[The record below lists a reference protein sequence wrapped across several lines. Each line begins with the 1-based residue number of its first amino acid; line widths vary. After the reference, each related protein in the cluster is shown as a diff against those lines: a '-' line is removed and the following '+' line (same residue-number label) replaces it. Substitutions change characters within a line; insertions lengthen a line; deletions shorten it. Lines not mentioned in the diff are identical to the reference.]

1 MSFSE
6 PPQSDDKKRR
16 LRGACDICRRQK
28 VRCDRAKMP
37 NKVCSNCVTFN
48 SECVRSS
55 QLKLDEKIPRRKRA
69 GDPTKT
75 TIEVD
80 GELPPHL
87 EKARFYV
94 EAILSETKAYQAP
107 QDRDALIQLL
117 VEISRYARKLEL
129 DLAASEHKQGSD
141 PSSSQK
147 SSPPSDDLDEDDD
160 SRGAVDVRKLPE
172 HLKGL
177 VLDSKNL
184 RSDKATHFL
193 IIRDALAPE
202 ENPESAFVPVSA
214 LLPCTS
220 RGSNYWTAYPE
231 PPEPPVIHEFPPD
244 DILRDLVELYFTQVH
259 IHALI
264 LHRPT
269 FEKSVAEGLHLQ
281 NPQFGATVLAVC
293 AVASKHSTDPRV
305 HSPGARDERSAGSQ
319 WFNQIR
325 RPFCGPV
332 NSTMS
337 LYELQL
343 CCLFILYEGRNPVGS
358 LLLGEFGMLHEQEIG
373 NRRHKDP
380 SRATNAEDEMYK
392 RCFSFLYTFD
402 VMISAC
408 LGRARLAISFSDT
421 DLPVLCDDEYWET
434 ADPSSAFKQP
444 PGKPSLTA
452 YHISLANLT
461 RIFSLA
467 WRPKDSLENF
477 RGQHCFDRATRA
489 EIDSRLKQWIEDI
502 PEHLQWNPYMEND
515 SFFDQSST
523 LYAMYYLTV
532 ILVHRPTLS
541 SADRTLSASIVKS
554 LAICTSAARAFSHVA
569 DVKCRR
575 GSIPNTYILKSALDC
590 AITLLL
596 NISAFKRAG
605 LPVDPDK
612 ELQDVYKLMRLIQ
625 QAARRS
631 HNAAAYHYMLTELM
645 AIGKFPPPPPDDDDV
660 WDVWFKTKKPK
671 AYDGIASSPP
681 VSWPQDFS
689 SLPMGA
695 EDLSRLSMYG
705 ALNFSFGSDEP
716 ALDMDAL
723 ATGYPVTDPA
733 PQGYPTST
741 TQNGSFARMFD
752 EEQLPFISDWVGYF
766 YSMDDIAMAQV
777 AQNGPADALR

>member
-1 MSFSE
+1 
-6 PPQSDDKKRR
+6 
-16 LRGACDICRRQK
+16 
-28 VRCDRAKMP
+28 
-37 NKVCSNCVTFN
+37 
-48 SECVRSS
+48 
-55 QLKLDEKIPRRKRA
+55 
-69 GDPTKT
+69 
-75 TIEVD
+75 
-80 GELPPHL
+80 L

-220 RGSNYWTAYPE
+220 RGSNYWTAYPVSERTLPNYLDSYVLQE

-343 CCLFILYEGRNPVGS
+343 CCVSHCI
-358 LLLGEFGMLHEQEIG
+358 
-373 NRRHKDP
+373 
-380 SRATNAEDEMYK
+380 
-392 RCFSFLYTFD
+392 
-402 VMISAC
+402 C
-408 LGRARLAISFSDT
+408 L
-421 DLPVLCDDEYWET
+421 
-434 ADPSSAFKQP
+434 
-444 PGKPSLTA
+444 
-452 YHISLANLT
+452 
-461 RIFSLA
+461 
-467 WRPKDSLENF
+467 
-477 RGQHCFDRATRA
+477 
-489 EIDSRLKQWIEDI
+489 
-502 PEHLQWNPYMEND
+502 
-515 SFFDQSST
+515 
-523 LYAMYYLTV
+523 
-532 ILVHRPTLS
+532 
-541 SADRTLSASIVKS
+541 
-554 LAICTSAARAFSHVA
+554 
-569 DVKCRR
+569 
-575 GSIPNTYILKSALDC
+575 
-590 AITLLL
+590 
-596 NISAFKRAG
+596 
-605 LPVDPDK
+605 
-612 ELQDVYKLMRLIQ
+612 
-625 QAARRS
+625 
-631 HNAAAYHYMLTELM
+631 
-645 AIGKFPPPPPDDDDV
+645 
-660 WDVWFKTKKPK
+660 
-671 AYDGIASSPP
+671 
-681 VSWPQDFS
+681 
-689 SLPMGA
+689 
-695 EDLSRLSMYG
+695 
-705 ALNFSFGSDEP
+705 
-716 ALDMDAL
+716 
-723 ATGYPVTDPA
+723 
-733 PQGYPTST
+733 
-741 TQNGSFARMFD
+741 
-752 EEQLPFISDWVGYF
+752 
-766 YSMDDIAMAQV
+766 
-777 AQNGPADALR
+777 